1 MAEIKTTALLGARQ
15 LILASIAFLLV
26 MGMASAID
34 SEYTFKQN
42 TQVDLKRPCISNG
55 TWCSGSSVCN
65 ITITK

>member
-34 SEYTFKQN
+34 S
-42 TQVDLKRPCISNG
+42 
-55 TWCSGSSVCN
+55 
-65 ITITK
+65 